1 MKEVNMANGEHWFE
15 DMAKALKRRDHAVR
29 MMNRWMQE
37 MLNANEVL
45 ETLAAQVPTG
55 VPAAAEQA
63 QAQVAEQ
70 ETEHDTVLQ

>member
-1 MKEVNMANGEHWFE
+1 MANGEHWFE

-45 ETLAAQVPTG
+45 EKLAAQVPTG
-55 VPAAAEQA
+55 VPVAATEQA
-63 QAQVAEQ
+63 QVTEQ

>member
-1 MKEVNMANGEHWFE
+1 MANGEHWFE

-45 ETLAAQVPTG
+45 EKLAAQVPTG
-55 VPAAAEQA
+55 VPVAAAEQA
-63 QAQVAEQ
+63 QVTEQ